1 MRFALVLVGLAFMAA
16 GCGGDDEET
25 AAPSPGGGAALAE
38 LTVTV
43 DEDGDGGAAAKTSEV
58 TCEAASDSE
67 ACAAVAAM
75 KPEVFKE
82 PSGNTACTQQFGGP
96 ETATVKGTVN
106 GEPVDARFSREN
118 GCQIAR
124 WDEAKALFEAVG

>member
-1 MRFALVLVGLAFMAA
+1 MRITAVLVGCALLA

-25 AAPSPGGGAALAE
+25 TAPSPSAALAE

-43 DEDGDGGAAAKTSEV
+43 DKDGDGGAAAKTSEV
-58 TCEAASDSE
+58 TCEAASDS
-67 ACAAVAAM
+67 AICGVVAKLPA
-75 KPEVFKE
+75 KVFEE
-82 PSGNTACTQQFGGP
+82 PSGTTACTQQFGGP

-124 WDEAKALFEAVG
+124 WTAAKVLLEAAG